1 MLKDNLRK
9 YREQKGLSQEQL
21 ADEVHVVRQT
31 VSKWERGKS
40 VPDASMLVELTRALG
55 VTAADLLGESVVW
68 AQSQEEL
75 ALEAGLLK
83 ERVSQKD
90 RSERIYRWSV
100 AALAVACAV
109 VLAASVVYALANEAG
124 KFASGFEH
132 GFKLEG
138 TWASERSDQRSTY
151 LSFGFADD
159 EGGVW
164 QLARPGEGTPP
175 VNGYF
180 RKTGDPNVYVL
191 LNEEGQEVG
200 WAHVAFTSSFGGNID
215 GLAYVQYQDTCYQ
228 VRRMD
233 DFVDHY
239 AQDYSSV
246 WGVMADRAREGAAE
260 GIQGSDD
267 WLKEWFAE

>member
-40 VPDASMLVELTRALG
+40 VPDASMLVELTRALE

-100 AALAVACAV
+100 VVLAVACAV

-138 TWASERSDQRSTY
+138 TWASERSDQRSF
-151 LSFGFADD
+151 L
-159 EGGVW
+159 
-164 QLARPGEGTPP
+164 
-175 VNGYF
+175 
-180 RKTGDPNVYVL
+180 
-191 LNEEGQEVG
+191 
-200 WAHVAFTSSFGGNID
+200 
-215 GLAYVQYQDTCYQ
+215 
-228 VRRMD
+228 
-233 DFVDHY
+233 
-239 AQDYSSV
+239 
-246 WGVMADRAREGAAE
+246 
-260 GIQGSDD
+260 
-267 WLKEWFAE
+267 WLR

>member
-90 RSERIYRWSV
+90 RSERIYR
-100 AALAVACAV
+100 CA
-109 VLAASVVYALANEAG
+109 G
-124 KFASGFEH
+124 G
-132 GFKLEG
+132 
-138 TWASERSDQRSTY
+138 ERRLRTRQR
-151 LSFGFADD
+151 
-159 EGGVW
+159 GG
-164 QLARPGEGTPP
+164 
-175 VNGYF
+175 
-180 RKTGDPNVYVL
+180 
-191 LNEEGQEVG
+191 EVRQR
-200 WAHVAFTSSFGGNID
+200 I
-215 GLAYVQYQDTCYQ
+215 
-228 VRRMD
+228 
-233 DFVDHY
+233 
-239 AQDYSSV
+239 
-246 WGVMADRAREGAAE
+246 
-260 GIQGSDD
+260 
-267 WLKEWFAE
+267 

>member
-100 AALAVACAV
+100 VVLAVACAV

-132 GFKLEG
+132 G
-138 TWASERSDQRSTY
+138 
-151 LSFGFADD
+151 
-159 EGGVW
+159 
-164 QLARPGEGTPP
+164 
-175 VNGYF
+175 
-180 RKTGDPNVYVL
+180 
-191 LNEEGQEVG
+191 
-200 WAHVAFTSSFGGNID
+200 
-215 GLAYVQYQDTCYQ
+215 
-228 VRRMD
+228 
-233 DFVDHY
+233 
-239 AQDYSSV
+239 
-246 WGVMADRAREGAAE
+246 
-260 GIQGSDD
+260 
-267 WLKEWFAE
+267 

>member
-9 YREQKGLSQEQL
+9 YREQKGFSQEQL

-109 VLAASVVYALANEAG
+109 VLAVSVVYALANEAG

-138 TWASERSDQRSTY
+138 TWISEQPNQWSTY

-164 QLARPGEGTPP
+164 QLAHPDGGTPP

-180 RKTGDPNVYVL
+180 EKTGDPNVYVL
-191 LNEEGQEVG
+191 QNEEGQEVG

-228 VRRMD
+228 VKRMD
-233 DFVDHY
+233 DFVNHY

-246 WGVMADRAREGAAE
+246 YGVMADLAREGVAE

-267 WLKEWFAE
+267 WLKEWFTE

>member
-9 YREQKGLSQEQL
+9 YREQKGFSQEQL

-40 VPDASMLVELTRALG
+40 VPDASMLVALTRALE

-100 AALAVACAV
+100 VALAVACAV
-109 VLAASVVYALANEAG
+109 VLATGIVYALANEAG

-138 TWASERSDQRSTY
+138 TWISERPDQRSTY

-164 QLARPGEGTPP
+164 QLARLDEGTPP

-191 LNEEGQEVG
+191 QNEEGQEVG

-233 DFVDHY
+233 DFVNHY
-239 AQDYSSV
+239 AQDYSSA

-260 GIQGSDD
+260 GIEGSGD